1 MVRGTKR
8 VEVVEKDYMS
18 IRLLINKNTHKALR
32 VKSAYMDMTVKEY
45 IMSLINKGVK
55 DTKKDIEAKSA

>member
-1 MVRGTKR
+1 MVKGAKR

-18 IRLLINKNTHKALR
+18 IRLLITKSTHKALR

-45 IMSLINKGVK
+45 MMHLIDKGVK
-55 DTKKDIEAKSA
+55 DTKRDIEAKSA

>member
-1 MVRGTKR
+1 MVKGVKR

-18 IRLLINKNTHKALR
+18 IRLLITKSTHKALR

-45 IMSLINKGVK
+45 IMYLIDKGVK